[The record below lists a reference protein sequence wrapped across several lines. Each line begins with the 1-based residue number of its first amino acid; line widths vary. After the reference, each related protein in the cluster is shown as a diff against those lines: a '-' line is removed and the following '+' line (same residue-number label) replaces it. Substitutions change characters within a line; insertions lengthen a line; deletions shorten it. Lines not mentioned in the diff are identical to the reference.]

1 MSRTFDNIAEAA
13 STNYLF
19 LMAQMAIGFAQE
31 PPTPPPL
38 YVLSFP
44 SELVCAALWVVK
56 RFAPNASW
64 LHTWATR
71 KSWLE
76 RVSLD
81 WEAMADKGKD
91 ADATDTAVNS
101 IAYSDRKSSVLRDK
115 VRHEAR
121 RRPSSSRRTLTREL
135 NAEEKRK
142 SIAKAISEYVLDH
155 QADVAQEERWR
166 TTMQRKMD
174 QNNRSFRELIVREMK
189 ANQAVVN
196 GYFQDLRRENMDL
209 HRERKTNQEQMK
221 ANQDQMIANQD
232 RNLRE
237 LRAEVSS
244 AKEQMNTDN
253 MDQIVSTLQSLAKGK
268 ASAV

>member
-44 SELVCAALWVVK
+44 SELVCAALWLVES
-56 RFAPNASW
+56 FAPKAHW

-91 ADATDTAVNS
+91 ADATDTAYS
-101 IAYSDRKSSVLRDK
+101 IAYSDRASSVLRDK
-115 VRHEAR
+115 VRHAAR
-121 RRPSSSRRTLTREL
+121 RRPSSNRRTLTRTL

-142 SIAKAISEYVLDH
+142 SIAKAITEYVLDH
-155 QADVAQEERWR
+155 QADVAHEERWR

-174 QNNRSFRELIVREMK
+174 QNNRSFREFIVREMK

-196 GYFQDLRRENMDL
+196 GYFQDLRRENMEL
-209 HRERKTNQEQMK
+209 HTERKANQEQMK

-244 AKEQMNTDN
+244 
-253 MDQIVSTLQSLAKGK
+253 TLSR
-268 ASAV
+268 